1 MQIKELLE
9 AVGEIPQQPAVGTA
23 VVAQPT
29 AGVQTAEAEPT
40 PKDISD
46 IQALIGTIDPV
57 KEQPQT
63 LLNKLTGWMKQYPI
77 LDKVTDI
84 IPQTRL
90 IKAIAAAADAIE
102 AGDSRTALNAL
113 AGAVG
118 GQLANVAK
126 AVNVGSAL
134 AQGDVKQAAL
144 AAGGTAANVA
154 KGVGAMTSLAQGD
167 VAGAVG
173 NVNKGA
179 GNAVASLQA
188 KMAPKTAPVAQT
200 AQAEPDELARIKQL
214 ANVT

>member
-1 MQIKELLE
+1 VE
-9 AVGEIPQQPAVGTA
+9 P
-23 VVAQPT
+23 
-29 AGVQTAEAEPT
+29 EPT
-40 PKDISD
+40 PKDVAD
-46 IQALIGTIDPV
+46 IQALLGTIDPV

-63 LLNKLTGWMKQYPI
+63 LLNKLNGWMKQYPL

-126 AVNVGSAL
+126 AVNVGTAL

-144 AAGGTAANVA
+144 AAGGNIANAA
-154 KGVGAMTSLAQGD
+154 KGVGAVASLAQGD
-167 VAGAVG
+167 IAGAVG

-179 GNAVASLQA
+179 GSAVSALQA
-188 KMAPKTAPVAQT
+188 KMAPKADTTQL
-200 AQAEPDELARIKQL
+200 AQAPDELARIKQL
-214 ANVT
+214 ANVQPV

>member
-1 MQIKELLE
+1 MLLREL
-9 AVGEIPQQPAVGTA
+9 IQPPATVPEPTTA
-23 VVAQPT
+23 VNPV
-29 AGVQTAEAEPT
+29 EAEPT

-46 IQALIGTIDPV
+46 IQALLGTIDPA

-63 LLNKLTGWMKQYPI
+63 LLNKLSGWMKTYPL

-102 AGDSRTALNAL
+102 AGDSKTALNAL

-118 GQLANVAK
+118 GGLANVAR

-134 AQGDVKQAAL
+134 AQGDVKGAAL
-144 AAGGTAANVA
+144 SAGGTAANLA
-154 KGVGAMTSLAQGD
+154 KGVGAVTSLAQGD
-167 VAGAVG
+167 IAGAVG

-188 KMAPKTAPVAQT
+188 KMAPQTAPVAST
-200 AQAEPDELARIKQL
+200 ATATDELERIKQL
-214 ANVT
+214 ARI

>member
-1 MQIKELLE
+1 MLIKEILT
-9 AVGEIPQQPAVGTA
+9 PQAAIGSE
-23 VVAQPT
+23 VVAAPT
-29 AGVQTAEAEPT
+29 NTVEPEPT
-40 PKDISD
+40 PKDVAD
-46 IQALIGTIDPV
+46 IQALIGTIDPA

-63 LLNKLTGWMKQYPI
+63 LLNKLNGWMKQYPI

-102 AGDSRTALNAL
+102 AGNSRTALNAL

-118 GQLANVAK
+118 GQLAQVAK

-144 AAGGTAANVA
+144 NVGGNVANLA
-154 KGVGAMTSLAQGD
+154 KGVGAVSSLAQGD

-173 NVNKGA
+173 TVSKGA
-179 GNAVASLQA
+179 GSAVAALQN
-188 KMAPKTAPVAQT
+188 KLAPKAPADTAL
-200 AQAEPDELARIKQL
+200 AQAPDELARIKQL
-214 ANVT
+214 ANVQPV

>member
-1 MQIKELLE
+1 MLIKEL
-9 AVGEIPQQPAVGTA
+9 VTPQPAIGA
-23 VVAQPT
+23 EVVATPT
-29 AGVQTAEAEPT
+29 DAVEPTPT
-40 PKDISD
+40 PKDVAD
-46 IQALIGTIDPV
+46 IQALLGTIDPV

-63 LLNKLTGWMKQYPI
+63 LLNKLNGWMKQYPL

-102 AGDSRTALNAL
+102 AGDSKTALNAL

-118 GQLANVAK
+118 GQLATVAK

-144 AAGGTAANVA
+144 AAGGNVA
-154 KGVGAMTSLAQGD
+154 NAAKGIGAVTSLAQGD
-167 VAGAVG
+167 IAGAVG

-188 KMAPKTAPVAQT
+188 KMAPKADATQL
-200 AQAEPDELARIKQL
+200 AQAPDELARIRQL
-214 ANVT
+214 ANVQPV

>member
-1 MQIKELLE
+1 MLIKEL
-9 AVGEIPQQPAVGTA
+9 VTPQPQIGAE
-23 VVAQPT
+23 VVAAPTDAVEPQPT
-29 AGVQTAEAEPT
+29 A
-40 PKDISD
+40 KDVAD
-46 IQALIGTIDPV
+46 IQALLGTIDPV

-63 LLNKLTGWMKQYPI
+63 LLNKLNGWMKQYPL

-118 GQLANVAK
+118 GQLATVAR

-134 AQGDVKQAAL
+134 AQGDVKSAAL
-144 AAGGTAANVA
+144 AAGGNIANAA
-154 KGVGAMTSLAQGD
+154 KGVGAVTSLAQGD

-173 NVNKGA
+173 NVSKGA
-179 GNAVASLQA
+179 GQAVSALQA
-188 KMAPKTAPVAQT
+188 KMAPKAPADTAL
-200 AQAEPDELARIKQL
+200 AQAPDELARIKQL
-214 ANVT
+214 ANVQPV

>member
-1 MQIKELLE
+1 MLLREL
-9 AVGEIPQQPAVGTA
+9 IQPPATVPAAT
-23 VVAQPT
+23 
-29 AGVQTAEAEPT
+29 EAEPT

-46 IQALIGTIDPV
+46 IQALIGTIDPT

-63 LLNKLTGWMKQYPI
+63 LLNKLTGWMKTYPI

-102 AGDSRTALNAL
+102 AGDSKTALNAL

-118 GQLANVAK
+118 GGLAQVAR

-134 AQGDVKQAAL
+134 AQGDVKGAAL
-144 AAGGTAANVA
+144 SAGGTAANLA
-154 KGVGAMTSLAQGD
+154 KGVGAVTSLAQGD
-167 VAGAVG
+167 VSGAVS
-173 NVNKGA
+173 NINKTA

-188 KMAPKTAPVAQT
+188 KMAPQTAPVAST
-200 AQAEPDELARIKQL
+200 AQATDELERIKQL
-214 ANVT
+214 ARV

>member
-1 MQIKELLE
+1 MLIKELVTPQPAIGAE
-9 AVGEIPQQPAVGTA
+9 VVATPTAIPQA
-23 VVAQPT
+23 
-29 AGVQTAEAEPT
+29 AEPEPT

-46 IQALIGTIDPV
+46 IQALLGTIDPQ

-63 LLNKLTGWMKQYPI
+63 LLNKLNGWMKQYPL

-118 GQLANVAK
+118 GGLANVAK
-126 AVNVGSAL
+126 AVNVGTAL

-144 AAGGTAANVA
+144 AAGGNIANAA
-154 KGVGAMTSLAQGD
+154 KGIGAVTSLAQGD
-167 VAGAVG
+167 IAGAVG

-188 KMAPKTAPVAQT
+188 KMAPKADATQL
-200 AQAEPDELARIKQL
+200 AQAPDELARIKQL
-214 ANVT
+214 ANVQPV